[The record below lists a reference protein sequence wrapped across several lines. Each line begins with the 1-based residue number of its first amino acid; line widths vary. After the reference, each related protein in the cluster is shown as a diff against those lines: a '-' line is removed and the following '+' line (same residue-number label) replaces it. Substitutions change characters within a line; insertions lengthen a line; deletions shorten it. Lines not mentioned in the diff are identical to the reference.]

1 MDRSYLPN
9 SFMGSK
15 LNPTIVDG
23 SRRDRIAYTVDVDI
37 AGNAALVST
46 YGLEFI
52 LRSFDLL
59 VI

>member
-1 MDRSYLPN
+1 
-9 SFMGSK
+9 MGSK